1 MNRATLNELQRQ
13 RCYPSITM
21 LINTT
26 PGTPLTPSEL
36 DTSAR
41 LVCQTDDRLEG
52 DISDTLRH
60 NLITRLTDLITEQ
73 AGQCCTQA
81 LALFVSPEH
90 IAAVRLGRAIDERV
104 TIDDTFTTRDLVADL
119 NRTALYRVITISE
132 QSSRLFLGD
141 RQRLVEQRDN
151 TWPLTR
157 TDEHTPT
164 TWARDVDRN
173 LRSEHSTLP
182 LPTVIAGVQRSVRKL
197 APTLTDAIGVIPGNH
212 DRTSATEL
220 HNAAWPLVTD
230 WLRTDATRA
239 MHQLDQALS
248 TNRYAG
254 GIHEIWPLAHDGR
267 IATLVVEN
275 NYTLPARIDANNQLH
290 PANDPHHPDVNDD
303 IIDDAIETVLQHGG
317 NTIIVN
323 TGTLQHH
330 QHIAAIL
337 RY

>member
-1 MNRATLNELQRQ
+1 MNRATLTDLQRQ
-13 RCYPSITM
+13 RCYPSITV

-26 PGTPLTPSEL
+26 PGTPLTPTEI
-36 DTSAR
+36 DTAAR
-41 LVCQTDDRLEG
+41 LTCQTDDRLDG
-52 DISDTLRH
+52 DVSDTLRRA
-60 NLITRLTDLITEQ
+60 LITRLTDLITEQ
-73 AGQCCTQA
+73 AGQPSTLA

-90 IAAVRLGRAIDERV
+90 AAAVRLGRKIDERV

-132 QSSRLFLGD
+132 RSSRLFIGD
-141 RQRLVEQRDN
+141 RQRLIEQRDEN
-151 TWPLTR
+151 WPLTR
-157 TDEHTPT
+157 HDEHTPT
-164 TWARDVDRN
+164 SWTRDLN
-173 LRSEHSTLP
+173 HFLGTEHAAHP
-182 LPTVIAGVQRSVRKL
+182 LPVIIAGVQRSLRKL
-197 APTLTDAIGVIPGNH
+197 APNLTDTIGVIAGNH

-239 MHQLDQALS
+239 MDQLDQALS

-275 NYTLPARIDANNQLH
+275 DYVLPARIDHNNQLH
-290 PANDPHHPDVNDD
+290 PADDPHHPEVNDD
-303 IIDDAIETVLQHGG
+303 IIDDTIETVLQHGG
-317 NTIIVN
+317 NAIIVN
-323 TGTLQHH
+323 DGTLQHH